1 MINFDTENFQPGL
14 SVDCVI
20 FGFHDNELKVLLL
33 KMKNLDFW
41 ALPGGFV
48 EKDKD
53 VDSQANWVLEKRTGL
68 KDIFL
73 QQFFLF
79 GKVGRAST
87 DHLESLEAKGIIS
100 PENAR
105 WFNQRFITVGY
116 YALVEYSKVTEP
128 TADDIS
134 ERCEW
139 CSVNELPQMMHDHLD
154 ILKKAH
160 DTLKKELNYQPIGIN
175 LLPEEFTMPEL
186 QALYETILEKPL
198 DRRNFRRK
206 MLSYDILIKT
216 DKRRTGVAH
225 KSPNLYKFDVKKYQ
239 GAIKGGLSQS
249 W

>member
-1 MINFDTENFQPGL
+1 MIDFKTDNFQPGL

-33 KMKNLDFW
+33 KLKNLDFW

-48 EKDKD
+48 DKDKD
-53 VDSQANWVLEKRTGL
+53 VDTEANRVLEKRTGL
-68 KDIFL
+68 TNIFL

-87 DHLESLEAKGIIS
+87 DHLDSLEKKGIIS
-100 PENAR
+100 SENAS

-116 YALVEYSKVTEP
+116 YALVEYSKVKQL
-128 TADDIS
+128 TADEIS

-139 CSVNELPQMMHDHLD
+139 CAINELPELMHDHRE

-175 LLPEEFTMPEL
+175 LLPREFTMPEL
-186 QALYETILEKPL
+186 QTLYETILEKPL

-216 DKRRTGVAH
+216 ERRRTGVAH
-225 KSPNLYKFDVKKYQ
+225 KAPILYQFDVEKYQ
-239 GAIKGGLSQS
+239 KAIKGGLSQS

>member
-1 MINFDTENFQPGL
+1 MIDFKTDSFQPGL

-20 FGFHDNELKVLLL
+20 FGFHNNELKVLLL

-48 EKDKD
+48 GKDHG
-53 VDSQANWVLEKRTGL
+53 VDEEANRVLESRTGL
-68 KDIFL
+68 TDIFL
-73 QQFFLF
+73 RQFYLF
-79 GKVGRAST
+79 GNVGRTST
-87 DHLESLEAKGIIS
+87 EHLDSLEAQGLIS
-100 PENAR
+100 SDNVS
-105 WFNQRFITVGY
+105 WFRKRFITVGY
-116 YALVEYSKVTEP
+116 YALVEYSKVKQP
-128 TADDIS
+128 TVDDIS
-134 ERCEW
+134 ERCDW
-139 CSVNELPQMMHDHLD
+139 CSINELPEMMHDHLD

-160 DTLKKELNYQPIGIN
+160 ETLKKELNYQPIGIN
-175 LLPEEFTMPEL
+175 LLPQEFTMPEL

-206 MLSYDILIKT
+206 MLGYEILINT

-239 GAIKGGLSQS
+239 KAIQGGLSQS